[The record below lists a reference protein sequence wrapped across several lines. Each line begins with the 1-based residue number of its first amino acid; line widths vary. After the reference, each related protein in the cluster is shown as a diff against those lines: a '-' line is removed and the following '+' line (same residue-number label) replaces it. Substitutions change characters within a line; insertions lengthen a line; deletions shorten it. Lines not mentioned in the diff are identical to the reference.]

1 MIKVNVEVNSKSW
14 HKKIQNPKK
23 YFGKKLKKI
32 SKIVKFF
39 NGKNITFTILL
50 TSSLNMK
57 KLNKKFR
64 NQNKST
70 DVLSFPFLSSSNLK
84 FTKQKKFYIGDV
96 ATSYE
101 IISSRSKKNNFFLE
115 FDKAWIHGLLHLIGY
130 NHINNKD
137 YFKTEMLD
145 TLILGLKCCQEDVII
160 TYSDIIYDHKVIKQI
175 YNFRIAVMSL
185 IRGILCHSSNNVKD
199 KIYHYGNALLYLGRF
214 VANINVKWA
223 ERLTALANVK

>member
-64 NQNKST
+64 KKNKPT
-70 DVLSFPFLSSSNLK
+70 DVLSFPFFSPKDLK
-84 FTKQKKFYIGDV
+84 STRNFFFYIGDV
-96 ATSYE
+96 AASYE
-101 IISSRSKKNNFFLE
+101 IINSRSKKSNFFLE
-115 FDKAWIHGLLHLIGY
+115 FDKVWVHGLLHLIGY
-130 NHINNKD
+130 NHIKNKD
-137 YFKTEMLD
+137 YFKMSRIEKR
-145 TLILGLKCCQEDVII
+145 ILN
-160 TYSDIIYDHKVIKQI
+160 S
-175 YNFRIAVMSL
+175 
-185 IRGILCHSSNNVKD
+185 
-199 KIYHYGNALLYLGRF
+199 
-214 VANINVKWA
+214 IN
-223 ERLTALANVK
+223 